1 MIKLLIEVLAAA
13 IGTAAFSVLFQVRPK
28 HYVFCALAGGIAWF
42 AYRVITALSGS
53 VFLATFLRSY
63 SQPVLSVV
71 CHAAARP
78 DAGVPAVRHLP
89 LVPGSAIYYAA
100 FYIFLNKG
108 AEAAYYA
115 AMTVK
120 LGAAIALGILIAYSL
135 PDCLF
140 GWRHKNA
147 KM

>member
-1 MIKLLIEVLAAA
+1 MRSKNTGA
-13 IGTAAFSVLFQVRPK
+13 RK
-28 HYVFCALAGGIAWF
+28 ALEN
-42 AYRVITALSGS
+42 VIHL
-53 VFLATFLRSY
+53 VFLLCGIF
-63 SQPVLSVV
+63 
-71 CHAAARP
+71 
-78 DAGVPAVRHLP
+78 P